1 MSFPMRLLTSI
12 AGHETIRPT
21 TRKETMSTTTRPN
34 PFAVIGKEVEA
45 TSAVDA
51 ARQAGLDWHVQ
62 LADLQALAV
71 NNDGV
76 NTIPVPSRFATVRTN
91 HDGSQSVLGTV
102 GGRYKVLQNGEMFS
116 ALDSLVDSGDARYAY
131 AGEQKDG
138 AQVYMVMELPKDVT
152 IKGDPHK
159 GYLIARTS
167 HDGSCSLGIS
177 PMVNRLYCMNQI
189 KGIFRGNAN
198 YSLKHTQNAVIKRED
213 IATALQ
219 VVYAGINSYV
229 ELATH
234 LLDVKLENSEV
245 KNFLRK
251 LYPLPSE
258 VENTPYNMLSTG
270 QKRTYNT
277 ANFARDTA
285 FNIYAGATG
294 TQDNIKGTAFGAFQA
309 VVEFADHFSH
319 KSATTRADRVVSGSV
334 DNIKS
339 KAVALLTKGI

>member
-1 MSFPMRLLTSI
+1 
-12 AGHETIRPT
+12 
-21 TRKETMSTTTRPN
+21 MSTTTRPN

-76 NTIPVPSRFATVRTN
+76 NTIAVPSRFATVRTN

-131 AGEQKDG
+131 AGEQKG
-138 AQVYMVMELPKDVT
+138 GSQVYMVMELPKDVT

-177 PMVNRLYCMNQI
+177 PMVSRLYCMNQI
-189 KGIFRGNAN
+189 KGIFRKNAS

-213 IATALQ
+213 IATALKI
-219 VVYAGINSYV
+219 VYAGIDDYV
-229 ELATH
+229 DLATH
-234 LLDVKLENSEV
+234 LLDVKLENQEV
-245 KNFLRK
+245 KGFFRK
-251 LYPLPSE
+251 LWTLPTE

-277 ANFARDTA
+277 AMFARDTA

-309 VVEFADHFSH
+309 VVEYADHFSH